1 MKVAISMHQIKRTGV
16 SRFYYATKYSLQGIK
31 AAWIEEPAFRYEVS
45 ALVVMVPAA
54 IWLAESGTQLA
65 LMLGC
70 CFLVLAFE
78 IVNSAIEAVVDRWG
92 AEYHEL
98 AGRAKD
104 MGSAAVFM
112 MLNMTW
118 VVWAGIAWDNGYLD
132 FIKMLF

>member
-1 MKVAISMHQIKRTGV
+1 M
-16 SRFYYATKYSLQGIK
+16 QGIN
-31 AAWIEEPAFRYEVS
+31 AAWKEEPAFRYEVS
-45 ALVVMVPAA
+45 ALVVMLPAA
-54 IWLAESGTQLA
+54 FWLAQSGLQLA
-65 LMLGC
+65 LLLSC

-92 AEYHEL
+92 PEYHEL

-118 VVWAGIAWDNGYLD
+118 VVWAGVAWDNGYLD
-132 FIKMLF
+132 FVRALF

>member
-1 MKVAISMHQIKRTGV
+1 MHQIKRTGV
-16 SRFYYATKYSLQGIK
+16 KRFYFATKYSMQGIK
-31 AAWIEEPAFRYEVS
+31 AAWQEEPAFRYEVC
-45 ALVVMVPAA
+45 AVVVMLPAA
-54 IWLAESGTQLA
+54 FWLAQSGIQLA
-65 LMLGC
+65 LLLAC

-92 AEYHEL
+92 PEYHEL

-118 VVWAGIAWDNGYLD
+118 VVWAGVAWDNGYLD
-132 FIKMLF
+132 FVKALF

>member
-1 MKVAISMHQIKRTGV
+1 MHQIKRTGV

-31 AAWIEEPAFRYEVS
+31 AAWVEEPAFRYEVS
-45 ALVVMVPAA
+45 ALVFMVPAA
-54 IWLAESGTQLA
+54 FWLADSGTQLA

-70 CFLVLAFE
+70 CLLVLAFE

-92 AEYHEL
+92 PEYHEL

-112 MLNMTW
+112 MLNLTW

-132 FIKMLF
+132 FIKGLF

>member
-1 MKVAISMHQIKRTGV
+1 MHQIKRTGIK
-16 SRFYYATKYSLQGIK
+16 RFYFATKYSMQGIN
-31 AAWIEEPAFRYEVS
+31 AAWKEEPAFRYEVS
-45 ALVVMVPAA
+45 ALVVMLPAA
-54 IWLAESGTQLA
+54 FWLAQSGLQLA
-65 LMLGC
+65 LLLSC

-92 AEYHEL
+92 PEYHEL

-118 VVWAGIAWDNGYLD
+118 VVWAGVAWDNGYLD
-132 FIKMLF
+132 FVRALF

>member
-1 MKVAISMHQIKRTGV
+1 MHQIKRTGIT
-16 SRFYYATKYSLQGIK
+16 RFYYATKYSLQGIK
-31 AAWIEEPAFRYEVS
+31 AAWVEEPAFRYEVM
-45 ALVVMVPAA
+45 AAVMMFPAA
-54 IWLAESGTQLA
+54 FWLAESGMQLA
-65 LMLGC
+65 LLLAC

-92 AEYHEL
+92 PEYHEL

-118 VVWAGIAWDNGYLD
+118 VVWAGVAWDNGYLD
-132 FIKMLF
+132 GIKALF

>member
-1 MKVAISMHQIKRTGV
+1 MHQIKRTGV
-16 SRFYYATKYSLQGIK
+16 KRFYFATKYSIQGIK
-31 AAWIEEPAFRYEVS
+31 AAWKEEPAFRYEVS
-45 ALVVMVPAA
+45 ALVVMLPAA
-54 IWLAESGTQLA
+54 FWLAQSGIQLA
-65 LMLGC
+65 LLLSC

-92 AEYHEL
+92 PEYHEL

-118 VVWAGIAWDNGYLD
+118 VVWAGVAWDNGYLD
-132 FIKMLF
+132 FVRALF

>member
-1 MKVAISMHQIKRTGV
+1 MHQIKRTGIK
-16 SRFYYATKYSLQGIK
+16 RFYFATKYSMQGIK
-31 AAWIEEPAFRYEVS
+31 AAWKEEPAFRYEVS
-45 ALVVMVPAA
+45 ALLVMLPAA
-54 IWLAESGTQLA
+54 FWLAQSGLQLA
-65 LMLGC
+65 LLLSC

-92 AEYHEL
+92 PEYHEL

-118 VVWAGIAWDNGYLD
+118 VVWAGVAWDNGYMD
-132 FIKMLF
+132 FIRALF

>member
-1 MKVAISMHQIKRTGV
+1 MHQIKRTGIK
-16 SRFYYATKYSLQGIK
+16 RFYFATKYSMQGIK
-31 AAWIEEPAFRYEVS
+31 AAWKEEPAFRYEVS
-45 ALVVMVPAA
+45 ALVVMLPAA
-54 IWLAESGTQLA
+54 FWLAQSGLQLA
-65 LMLGC
+65 LLLSC

-92 AEYHEL
+92 PEYHEL

-118 VVWAGIAWDNGYLD
+118 VVWAGVAWDNGYLD
-132 FIKMLF
+132 FVRALF

>member
-1 MKVAISMHQIKRTGV
+1 MHQIKRTGIK
-16 SRFYYATKYSLQGIK
+16 RFYFATKYSMQGIK
-31 AAWIEEPAFRYEVS
+31 AAWKEEPAFRYEVS
-45 ALVVMVPAA
+45 ALLVMLPAA
-54 IWLAESGTQLA
+54 FWLAQSGLQLA
-65 LMLGC
+65 LLLSC

-92 AEYHEL
+92 PEYHEL

-118 VVWAGIAWDNGYLD
+118 VVWAGVAWDNGYLD
-132 FIKMLF
+132 FIRALF

>member
-1 MKVAISMHQIKRTGV
+1 MKAAIHMHQIKRTGV

-31 AAWIEEPAFRYEVS
+31 AAWVEEPAFRYEVS

-92 AEYHEL
+92 PEYHEL

-118 VVWAGIAWDNGYLD
+118 IIWAGIAWDNGYLD
-132 FIKMLF
+132 FIKGLF